1 MNFTTALE
9 ITGTLFSFI
18 YLYLSV
24 KQKIGL
30 WVFGF
35 LSAVVYTLVF
45 FQTKFY
51 AAMSLQ
57 LYYLVVSVYGWYSW
71 KRNSETTGEELSVRS
86 TRFKEWI
93 ILSGITVVI
102 MLIYYALLSLG
113 TDSPVPGADSF
124 ITAFSITAT
133 WMLARKQI
141 EHWLIWIVVDSV
153 AVIVYLKQGL
163 YSTALLFVVYG
174 VMAVVGWTQWRRSMK
189 KKQTV
194 PKQE

>member
-1 MNFTTALE
+1 MSIITALE

-35 LSAVVYTLVF
+35 LSAVVYSLVF
-45 FQTKFY
+45 FETKFY

-57 LYYLVVSVYGWYSW
+57 LYYLWVSVYGWYSW
-71 KRNSETTGEELSVRS
+71 KKKRETTGEDLPVRY
-86 TRFKEWI
+86 THFKEWTV
-93 ILSGITVVI
+93 LSGITMLV
-102 MLIYYALLSLG
+102 MLIYYAVLSMG

-153 AVIVYLKQGL
+153 AVFVYLKQGL

-174 VMAVVGWTQWRRSMK
+174 AMAVVGWIQWRKSM

-194 PKQE
+194 RKQD

>member
-1 MNFTTALE
+1 MSYTTALE
-9 ITGTLFSFI
+9 ITGTLFSFM

-35 LSAVVYTLVF
+35 LSALVYAVVF
-45 FQTKFY
+45 FETKFY

-57 LYYLVVSVYGWYSW
+57 LYYLWVSIYGWYSW
-71 KRNSETTGEELSVRS
+71 KRNRATTGEELPPRY
-86 TRFKEWI
+86 TRFKEWP
-93 ILSGITVVI
+93 LLFGITIII
-102 MLIYYALLSLG
+102 MMVYYALLSIG

-153 AVIVYLKQGL
+153 AVGIYFMQGL

-174 VMAVVGWTQWRRSMK
+174 IMAVVGWKQWRKTIR
-189 KKQTV
+189 
-194 PKQE
+194 